1 MKLSNSDQHVW
12 ARVYAETLA
21 ALYIAEWPR
30 SPVERRD
37 TARIEA
43 DLAIHF
49 LHERKPSPKSGAGA

>member
-12 ARVYAETLA
+12 ARVYAEALA
-21 ALYIAEWPR
+21 AMYIADWPR
-30 SPVERRD
+30 SPNERRE

-49 LHERKPSPKSGAGA
+49 LHERKPAPKSGASA